1 MFEIYKII
9 CSEGC
14 RNGLTVKNDICS
26 HLSDVKTLA
35 EELVSFESTQKV
47 PSELFTQIELYVDD
61 PQFWSA
67 CLEFDQKLQRHKPI
81 WIQKAFRDTAKKQL
95 THLSYRPLKKKSQQ
109 ILFKTRSEELLLV
122 DESSHD
128 EIRYLIEKQLQF
140 LK

>member
-1 MFEIYKII
+1 M
-9 CSEGC
+9 
-14 RNGLTVKNDICS
+14 N
-26 HLSDVKTLA
+26 
-35 EELVSFESTQKV
+35 FESTQKV

-67 CLEFDQKLQRHKPI
+67 CLELDQKLQRHKPT
-81 WIQKAFRDTAKKQL
+81 WIQKTFRDTAKKQL
-95 THLSYRPLKKKSQQ
+95 MHLSYRPLKKKSQQ